1 MGQDLRVIVP
11 NEFDWLRPTS
21 TDRPLPVTGLEKLVQ
36 IVTKSIL
43 TVPGR
48 DIFALEYGAGLRGSL
63 PRSANTR
70 TESGALTDVTI
81 ALSRAEEDIKR
92 NQDTEENQPDE
103 RLFSLSLRDLIFD
116 ASEAQWCVRIQVV
129 SEAGDSSLTQVAL

>member
-1 MGQDLRVIVP
+1 MGQDLRVLVP

-21 TDRPLPVTGLEKLVQ
+21 TDRTLPVTGLDKLVQ

-48 DIFALEYGAGLRGSL
+48 DIFALEYGAGLRASL

-70 TESGALTDVTI
+70 TESGALGDVTI

-92 NQDTEENQPDE
+92 NQDTEDNKPDE
-103 RLFSLSLRDLIFD
+103 RLFSLSLQELKFD
-116 ASEAQWCVRIQVV
+116 ETASQWCVRIQVV
-129 SEAGDSSLTQVAL
+129 SEAGDSSVTQVAL